1 MMKNVLV
8 FLLLCLSQYLVAS
21 VPQNILFIGN
31 SITYFNDMPLM
42 FESLANDKGHNVS
55 VTMYAPGG
63 TGFVN
68 HFADPNVYALFRSRV
83 WDAVV
88 LQPGTNESVGRSF
101 PISTTVQRGQ
111 LMLDSIYAYSPCA
124 KVYLY
129 EISNGIA
136 SSTGYA
142 NYFRIQDMIRDSTT
156 QIADGMQVQMI
167 PAGECCRAYYASSPN
182 LLLHNSYGDIH
193 PSANGSFLI
202 ASACFVGIFQEP
214 VSGAGF
220 FSTIQQDTARK
231 FFSIADTVVLNNLAR
246 WRINRYNLHAGFSFS
261 ASGTTVSFQ
270 NTAANYVGLL
280 WDFGD
285 GITSSDENPVHVYAS
300 PGNYFGTL
308 WATAANGCVDS
319 FATEVTTVIS
329 GAIALPNPNLVVFP
343 NPTTGKI
350 ALLGI
355 EGLGQHEFVLLNM
368 LGVPVLQGQLDG
380 LFNRMDVTMV
390 PAGTYV
396 LCVYGE
402 SGKLLQ
408 AIRLSKM

>member
-1 MMKNVLV
+1 MMKSYL
-8 FLLLCLSQYLVAS
+8 FGLLLCLSQYLMAS

-111 LMLDSIYAYSPCA
+111 QMLDSIYAFSPCA

-156 QIADGMQVQMI
+156 KIADGMRVQMI

-182 LLLHNSYGDIH
+182 VLLHNSYGDIH
-193 PSANGSFLI
+193 PRANGSFLI

-214 VSGAGF
+214 ITGTGF

-231 FFSIADTVVLNNLAR
+231 FFSIVDTVVLNNLAR
-246 WRINRYNLHAGFSFS
+246 WRINTYNLHAGFGFS
-261 ASGTTVSFQ
+261 TSGETVSFQ
-270 NTAANYVGLL
+270 NTAANFVGLR

-285 GITSSDENPVHVYAS
+285 GITSSDENPVHVYAA
-300 PGNYFGTL
+300 PGNYPVTL

-319 FATEVTTVIS
+319 FTTEVTTVVS
-329 GAIALPNPNLVVFP
+329 GTTALPNPNLVVFP
-343 NPTTGKI
+343 NPTAGAI
-350 ALLGI
+350 ELLGI
-355 EGLGQHEFVLLNM
+355 EGLEQLEFVLLNM
-368 LGVPVLQGQLDG
+368 LGVPVVQGQLDG
-380 LFNRMDVTMV
+380 LSNQMDLRQI
-390 PAGTYV
+390 PAGAYM
-396 LCVYGE
+396 LLIKEE
-402 SGKLLQ
+402 SGNLLQ
-408 AIRLSKM
+408 AIRLSKI